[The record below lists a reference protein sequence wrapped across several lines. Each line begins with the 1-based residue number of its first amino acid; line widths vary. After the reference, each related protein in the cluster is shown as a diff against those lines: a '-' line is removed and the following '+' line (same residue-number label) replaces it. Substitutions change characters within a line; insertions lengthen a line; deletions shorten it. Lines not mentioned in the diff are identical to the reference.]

1 MGRKK
6 KDRSEEVMEVLLAI
20 IRARPDG
27 VLAALEAGDAAEE
40 LAAVSHVKCKKGSDE
55 IAEWEIKM
63 ADKLKAI
70 ELYLR
75 FRDGAPAVDHAPAA
89 MRVEYDYG

>member
-1 MGRKK
+1 MGKKK

-27 VLAALEAGDAAEE
+27 VLAALEAGEAAEE
-40 LAAVSHVKCKKGSDE
+40 LAAVSHVKCKRGTDE
-55 IAEWEIKM
+55 VSEWEIKM

-75 FRDGAPAVDHAPAA
+75 FRDGAAVPEAPAA

>member
-27 VLAALEAGDAAEE
+27 VLAALEAGEATEE

-55 IAEWEIKM
+55 VSEWEIKM

-75 FRDGAPAVDHAPAA
+75 FRDGASAVPDAAAA